1 MRCGRCGR
9 PIEEGGSYV
18 WHGQT
23 VCEDC
28 YMDLMNPPK
37 ACDPTAV
44 YLATRT
50 RQQFGQSGAEG
61 LTEVQ
66 RRVYGYVK
74 ERGRVTKEELAE
86 YMGVPAAEVERALA
100 VLRHCELI
108 RACKDGDT
116 VYIALFR
123 CGPAE

>member
-1 MRCGRCGR
+1 MRCGRCGTAVD
-9 PIEEGGSYV
+9 EGASYA

-50 RQQFGQSGAEG
+50 SQQLGQTGTEG
-61 LTEVQ
+61 LTGVR
-66 RRVYGYVK
+66 RRVYEYVK
-74 ERGRVTKEELAE
+74 ERGRVTKEELASCV
-86 YMGVPAAEVERALA
+86 GVSTAEVERVLA
-100 VLRHCELI
+100 GLRHCELI
-108 RACKDGDT
+108 RACKEGDR
-116 VYIALFR
+116 VYIALFGR
-123 CGPAE
+123 GPAE